1 MALPVRRAYKGAPA
15 STTLSAG
22 INASATNVSVASVT
36 GWPTSFPFFAVI
48 DPGTS
53 KEEKVRVTNISTL
66 VLTVVR
72 GVDDTVGAAHD
83 AAAAIYPVFTATEAD
98 EANQIASVMTTKGD
112 LISTDGS
119 SINRLAVG
127 ATNAHVLQ
135 VDSAQTNGIK
145 WGQVA
150 TAGIA
155 DSAVTSA
162 KIADR
167 TVVADDI
174 ALATLKLICPV
185 GTIAP
190 YGGTSAPTGW
200 LLCDGGSIS
209 ASYTELRALVGT
221 TTPNFKG
228 RTLVGLDGTQT
239 EFDAIFETGGV
250 KTVTLT
256 AAQSGLPAHLHSVS
270 ITSGPESASHTHSI
284 TFTETPSGTLTTV
297 LPSAGSGIIAQASNQ
312 TSGTTNA
319 NSVGHDHLVSG
330 TTANVAAANASEAHS
345 NLQPYAVVTYIIKHD
360 Y

>member
-1 MALPVRRAYKGAPA
+1 M
-15 STTLSAG
+15 S
-22 INASATNVSVASVT
+22 
-36 GWPTSFPFFAVI
+36 GWPTGSEPFFVVV

-53 KEEKVRVTNISTL
+53 KEEKLCVKYASTTT
-66 VLTVVR
+66 LTVVDPATVSGWSASANGR
-72 GVDDTVGAAHD
+72 GADGTIDRSHD
-83 AAAAIYPVFTATEAD
+83 AGATIYPVFTAYEAD
-98 EANQIASVMTTKGD
+98 QANELVSKYQGQ
-112 LISTDGS
+112 G
-119 SINRLAVG
+119 AVVYQG
-127 ATNAHVLQ
+127 ATTFQELGIGTASQVLR
-135 VDSAQTNGIK
+135 VNSGATAPE

-162 KIADR
+162 KIENR
-167 TVVADDI
+167 TILADDI

-221 TTPNFKG
+221 VTPNFKG
-228 RTLVGLDGTQT
+228 RTLVGLDSAQG
-239 EFDAIFETGGV
+239 EFNQIFETGGD

-256 AAQSGLPAHLHSVS
+256 AAQSGLRSHYHDVA
-270 ITSGPESASHTHSI
+270 ITSQGESVGHTHEVIFSS
-284 TFTETPSGTLTTV
+284 TPSGNLTTV
-297 LPSAGSGIIAQASNQ
+297 APSAGSGIVAQGAN
-312 TSGTTNA
+312 TSSTQSGGI
-319 NSVGHDHLVSG
+319 SVGHTHPVLG
-330 TTANVAAANASEAHS
+330 NTAEVAAANAAEAHS